1 MRWFRL
7 APFVALVA
15 IAACGGGGGPTPTV
29 DAKLEVIDGVI
40 LYPDAMPIDAV
51 SATTGAIDLTIQC
64 GGSGCGKSGFLK
76 LVVDDCNGG
85 VPVAS
90 KLQPGKTLTAGVDL
104 HTTFDLLPPAMDC
117 VGGFLSA
124 TGASMPKPG
133 DVIASGG
140 AAHVTVVAGQVSPAT
155 IVLDT
160 IQP

>member
-7 APFVALVA
+7 VPVVAVA
-15 IAACGGGGGPTPTV
+15 VVACGGGAGPTPTV

-51 SATTGAIDLTIQC
+51 DATTGAIDLTIQC
-64 GGSGCGKSGFLK
+64 AGSGCGKSGFLK

-117 VGGFLSA
+117 VSGFLSQS
-124 TGASMPKPG
+124 GASTPKTG

-140 AAHVTVVAGQVSPAT
+140 AVHVTVVVGQVAT
-155 IVLDT
+155 ATLVLDT